1 MNNQSLQEGLD
12 DIFNN
17 NENVA
22 TYTRDLIERGMLSYF
37 TLLVALI
44 VNGHR
49 HEEMGLQSLSRRFD
63 ITAQDLHQAL
73 QRFDDRRL
81 VGQDPRLPVLP
92 QDINVDVGAMPSD
105 SSALTSTAGT
115 GSRTSS
121 LTNSS
126 SSPRDVRDVR
136 LFFPLESP
144 SSASTA
150 QTV

>member
-22 TYTRDLIERGMLSYF
+22 TYTRDLIERGMLSYL
-37 TLLVALI
+37 TLLGALI

-73 QRFDDRRL
+73 QRFDDRL
-81 VGQDPRLPVLP
+81 
-92 QDINVDVGAMPSD
+92 
-105 SSALTSTAGT
+105 
-115 GSRTSS
+115 S
-121 LTNSS
+121 LIHI
-126 SSPRDVRDVR
+126 
-136 LFFPLESP
+136 
-144 SSASTA
+144 
-150 QTV
+150 